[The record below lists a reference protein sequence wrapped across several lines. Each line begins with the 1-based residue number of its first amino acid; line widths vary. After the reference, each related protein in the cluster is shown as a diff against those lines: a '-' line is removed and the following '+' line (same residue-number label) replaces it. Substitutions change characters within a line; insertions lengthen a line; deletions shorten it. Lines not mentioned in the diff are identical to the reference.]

1 VKTNFMKTILVCS
14 CLLIFSLTVPAGEV
28 KIGLIDLKKVFD
40 DYYKTK
46 LADASIK
53 DEAAGLDK
61 DRKAMTDE
69 YQKAVEDYKKSVEE
83 ANNQAIS
90 LEEREKRKKE
100 AEGRLIKVNDLEQSI
115 KQFDRTARGNLE
127 EKQRLARDKILTE
140 IRTVVNEKAKV
151 AGYTLVFDSA
161 AEALSRTRLSFTP
174 RAPTTT
180 SLRRCWR
187 SSTRQLLR
195 TCCASTRKRR
205 TRTRRSESGKALP
218 RVDRRGVC
226 LSHERGERRPVVRR
240 WLDLAPLRH
249 EPHGS
254 GSSNARPSVAGP
266 GAALL

>member
-1 VKTNFMKTILVCS
+1 MKTHLMKTILVCS
-14 CLLIFSLTVPAGEV
+14 CLLVLTLAAPAAEV

-61 DRKAMTDE
+61 DRKAMTED
-69 YQKAVEDYKKSVEE
+69 YQKAVEDYKKAVEE

-90 LEEREKRKKE
+90 ADEREKRKKE

-127 EKQRLARDKILTE
+127 EKQRLARDRILIE

-161 AEALSRTRLSFTP
+161 AEALSRTPVVFYTAGADNDLTAAVLAQLNST
-174 RAPTTT
+174 APPD
-180 SLRRCWR
+180 
-187 SSTRQLLR
+187 LLR
-195 TCCASTRKRR
+195 
-205 TRTRRSESGKALP
+205 
-218 RVDRRGVC
+218 
-226 LSHERGERRPVVRR
+226 
-240 WLDLAPLRH
+240 LD
-249 EPHGS
+249 EKKETDKKDS
-254 GSSNARPSVAGP
+254 KENKK
-266 GAALL
+266 